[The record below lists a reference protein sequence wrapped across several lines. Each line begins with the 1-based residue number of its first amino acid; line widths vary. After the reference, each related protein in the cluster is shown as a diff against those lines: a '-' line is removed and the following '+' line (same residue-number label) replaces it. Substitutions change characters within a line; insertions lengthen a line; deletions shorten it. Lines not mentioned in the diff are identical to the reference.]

1 MNRTLVA
8 VLSSL
13 LLSGASLAETT
24 LPLCVLDPA
33 AMPESWR
40 PAAELG
46 LELNATPWSAEEAR
60 DARRAIEVGVEEMLN
75 LHADRPG
82 AIPEIWEDAV
92 GSLIEV
98 SYSGANGIAVDAAV
112 RDGARDNLS
121 ALIATYM
128 ERAPVSATCEEYELL
143 LPLALY
149 ANKFY
154 QKQDLRISFMV
165 EFTNAAYRACGSFD
179 GAVDFDYPE
188 VFENKAALTD
198 DVFDL
203 VIWSLLFIEAELV
216 PGLELPAEARAFSP
230 ELWAYLETYPL
241 PDAKMFEDGAWNDDF
256 IEIAYLATHIAYI
269 PTGNHRHPIYIED
282 SPNLYRFHRDN
293 FYPVLEMGELDLVA
307 EFVDS
312 LRQYGCTP
320 ENDVQVRDGT
330 RFLLD
335 IFHDG
340 DDRWMAYREPG
351 ESDSE
356 VEAYDFIHKA
366 WTGVLGVRERVLEP
380 SEPGTYGG
388 VVREWLPAPG

>member
-1 MNRTLVA
+1 MRRAAAIAL
-8 VLSSL
+8 SL
-13 LLSGASLAETT
+13 LLTTPTLAQTT
-24 LPLCVLDPA
+24 PPLCVLDPA
-33 AMPESWR
+33 AMPATWR
-40 PAAELG
+40 PPADFDVPLDPE
-46 LELNATPWSAEEAR
+46 PWTLEEAQ
-60 DARRAIEVGVEEMLN
+60 DARRAIEGGVQEMLE
-75 LHADRPG
+75 LYADRPE

-92 GSLIEV
+92 ASLIEV
-98 SYSGANGIAVDAAV
+98 TYSGANSPALDAVV

-121 ALIATYM
+121 ALIAPYL
-128 ERAPVSATCEEYELL
+128 ERGPLSARCEEWPLT
-143 LPLALY
+143 LPLTLY

-154 QKQDLRISFMV
+154 QPADLRIPTMI

-179 GAVDFDYPE
+179 AAVDFDYPE
-188 VFENKAALTD
+188 VFDSKQALTD

-216 PGLELPAEARAFSP
+216 PGLILPQEAKDFSP
-230 ELWAYLETYPL
+230 QLWTYLKTYPL
-241 PDAKMFEDGAWNDDF
+241 PDAWMFEDGAWNEAF

-282 SPNLYRFHRDN
+282 SPELYRFHREN

-335 IFHDG
+335 IYHDG
-340 DDRWMAYREPG
+340 DERWMAYREPG

-366 WTGVLGVRERVLEP
+366 WTGVLGVRPRMLEP
-380 SEPGTYGG
+380 ALPGTYGG
-388 VVREWLPAPG
+388 VVREWLPAPR